1 MKKTLIALALSTVPL
16 AVMAE
21 VTLYGEIK
29 GGLEYS
35 SRSHVSNTITNV
47 NDWGSYI
54 GFKGEEDLGN
64 GLKALWQIEQ
74 NVSLDTNSPNNSR
87 WASRDSFIGLSGD
100 FGTLRTG
107 YLSDVFKSN
116 MEELDQWEGNGIRTL
131 SSITKYGGRYTG
143 IRYDTPNWTGLTLS
157 VLYSPE
163 DNLRYNQARHK
174 SPNMIETSLA
184 ENNDG
189 LVQLS
194 DVINNSTSYKDILSV
209 GLGYE
214 NSGWFVK
221 YGYKNF
227 KNNLDFSK
235 ISASSDGEER
245 DHRLNGE
252 VHGLNF
258 GYDDGTLFAG
268 LAYRHAINM
277 QSSFYVV
284 GTPDNMVPVGVGKE
298 DNDVA
303 LTFAY
308 TSGNM
313 IPRISF
319 AYGESKDRNIDHPTK
334 NKYSQIIAGV
344 DYNLSKRTA
353 VLASLGYWTDRPR
366 SWVEFRDQVTD
377 VARKKEDK
385 KYKRNEHRT
394 EDYSVGLGLRHKF

>member
-1 MKKTLIALALSTVPL
+1 
-16 AVMAE
+16 
-21 VTLYGEIK
+21 
-29 GGLEYS
+29 
-35 SRSHVSNTITNV
+35 
-47 NDWGSYI
+47 
-54 GFKGEEDLGN
+54 
-64 GLKALWQIEQ
+64 
-74 NVSLDTNSPNNSR
+74 
-87 WASRDSFIGLSGD
+87 
-100 FGTLRTG
+100 
-107 YLSDVFKSN
+107 
-116 MEELDQWEGNGIRTL
+116 
-131 SSITKYGGRYTG
+131 
-143 IRYDTPNWTGLTLS
+143 
-157 VLYSPE
+157 
-163 DNLRYNQARHK
+163 
-174 SPNMIETSLA
+174 MIETSLA

-366 SWVEFRDQVTD
+366 SWVEVRDQVTD

-385 KYKRNEHRT
+385 KYKRDQYRT

>member
-1 MKKTLIALALSTVPL
+1 MKKTLIALALSTMPL

-35 SRSHVSNTITNV
+35 KRSHVSNTITDV

-74 NVSLDTNSPNNSR
+74 DVSLDTNSPNNSR
-87 WASRDSFIGLSGD
+87 WASRDSFIGLSGG
-100 FGTLRTG
+100 FGTLRAG
-107 YLSDVFKSN
+107 YLSDVFKSD
-116 MEELDQWEGNGIRTL
+116 MEELDQWEGNGVRTL
-131 SSITKYGGRYTG
+131 SSITKYGDRYTG
-143 IRYDTPNWTGLTLS
+143 VRYDTPSWSGLTLS

-163 DNLRYNQARHK
+163 DNLRYDQARYAL
-174 SPNMIETSLA
+174 PDVIETSLA
-184 ENNDG
+184 ANNGG

-194 DVINNSTSYKDILSV
+194 SVVNNLTSYKDILSV

-214 NSGWFVK
+214 NSGWFIK

-235 ISASSDGEER
+235 ISADSGEGK

-268 LAYRHAINM
+268 LAYRHAINT
-277 QSSFYVV
+277 QSSLYVV
-284 GTPDNMVPVGVGKE
+284 GTPADVVPVRVGRE
-298 DNDVA
+298 NNDVA

-308 TSGNM
+308 TSGNV

-319 AYGESKDRNIDHPTK
+319 AYGESKDRHIDHPAK

-366 SWVEFRDQVTD
+366 SWVEIRDEVTD
-377 VARKKEDK
+377 IARKKEDK
-385 KYKRNEHRT
+385 KYKRDERRI